1 MSYIIS
7 HETLSF
13 FFLIE
18 ISLWLLFPYP
28 SPSFFLALW
37 IKQKEMKRCHFAFW
51 RFFRNQTSL
60 EGRNTTIE
68 SKGQGDC
75 GEAKA
80 FVWPSCVFLCWGLE
94 PLIVQSKNS
103 LVLSNPVA
111 AFITGRD
118 RKSMLGFR
126 KAEFLAA
133 FQTFGESS
141 SWISKSEDTEWPR
154 VGKDAPP
161 RYLLPSSWAS
171 CFLARSQLWL
181 EHWIWTVNSGSFP
194 SE

>member
-13 FFLIE
+13 FFLTE
-18 ISLWLLFPYP
+18 ISLWLLWQSLPL
-28 SPSFFLALW
+28 SFSLFLSRPLDKA
-37 IKQKEMKRCHFAFW
+37 ERNEKRCHFAFW

-60 EGRNTTIE
+60 EGRNTTVE

-75 GEAKA
+75 REAKA
-80 FVWPSCVFLCWGLE
+80 FVWLSCVFLCWGLE
-94 PLIVQSKNS
+94 PLILQSKNS

-118 RKSMLGFR
+118 WKSMLGFR

-141 SWISKSEDTEWPR
+141 FWISKCEDTERSR

-161 RYLLPSSWAS
+161 RYLCLLPEPHAS
-171 CFLARSQLWL
+171 
-181 EHWIWTVNSGSFP
+181 
-194 SE
+194 